1 MKIAVRYQSRGGNTK
16 AVAEAIA
23 KASGVTAETIDT
35 PLSEPVDLLFI
46 GGGIYAFSLDKELKR
61 FIETLDQKMVNSSI
75 AFATGG
81 FMNIAEKIGLQV
93 KSKGIPVN
101 QRMLCIKMGAGTGK
115 VLKENQVRR
124 IVEFVNEILIV
135 SANKR

>member
-35 PLSEPVDLLFI
+35 PISEPIDLLFI
-46 GGGIYAFSLDKELKR
+46 GGGIYAFRLDNDLER
-61 FIETLDQKMVNSSI
+61 FIKTLDLEIIKSVV
-75 AFATGG
+75 AFSTGG
-81 FMNIAEKIGLQV
+81 FMNIADKISLQI

-101 QRMLCIKMGAGTGK
+101 HRTLCVKMGAGKGK
-115 VLKENQVRR
+115 LLKDNQIRR
-124 IVEFVNEILIV
+124 IDDFVGEIL
-135 SANKR
+135 NEQQQ